1 MMTSLTSNISYF
13 LLSGKWNVMV
23 SCAETLPIQADGNV
37 KVIDNTT
44 KILYYILILYFTSLN
59 KFWWDMKNNVD
70 LSNGKQLQISE
81 M

>member
-1 MMTSLTSNISYF
+1 M
-13 LLSGKWNVMV
+13 
-23 SCAETLPIQADGNV
+23 

-44 KILYYILILYFTSLN
+44 NILYYILILYFTTLK
-59 KFWWDMKNNVD
+59 KFWWDMKNNVN